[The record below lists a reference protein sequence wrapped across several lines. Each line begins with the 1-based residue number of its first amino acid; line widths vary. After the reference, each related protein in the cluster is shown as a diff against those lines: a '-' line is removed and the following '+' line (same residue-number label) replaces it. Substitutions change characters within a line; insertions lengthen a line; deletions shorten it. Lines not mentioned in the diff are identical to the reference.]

1 MNISAKQILNV
12 AFCST
17 LLISQICAAAIH
29 IPPIG
34 GNPGSLQFE
43 NILVDAGSNLSAT
56 LTANDLAAIHAG
68 QVYVLPLAAIGQPS
82 GAQDA
87 SYNSLIQQ
95 IVSQNVKQNANME
108 YDVIL
113 HLTKLDLMTNDLE
126 FTVTELRS
134 KTLGDDNQL
143 VDQTTTFMPGPA
155 GDKGDRGEKGDPG
168 PQGPR
173 GNAGPQG
180 LKGLKG
186 DTGSQGPKGET
197 GATGPAGADGA
208 FPEGNAPGDMQYWD
222 GTTWVMIPL
231 VPEGSSPPQLTH
243 CNGVPYWME
252 YQIGDTGPA
261 GGIVFHVTGCGGMEA
276 APENQTPAEWGC
288 YGTEISGA
296 DETAVGTG
304 KQNTADI
311 IAGCDEAGIA
321 AKITDNYSLNGFGDW
336 YLPSINELG
345 LMRTNLYLRG
355 LGGFSGG
362 EHWSS
367 SEFSSDR
374 ARIITFVSGN
384 VGTFDKPN
392 PLTVRAVRA
401 F

>member
-1 MNISAKQILNV
+1 MNTSAKRIPSV
-12 AFCST
+12 TFCFT
-17 LLISQICAAAIH
+17 LLFSQVGSAAIH

-43 NILVDAGSNLSAT
+43 NILVDNSSNLSAT
-56 LTANDLAAIHAG
+56 LTANDQAAIYAG
-68 QVYVLPLAAIGQPS
+68 QVYVLPLAALGPPS
-82 GAQDA
+82 GVQDA
-87 SYNSLIQQ
+87 SYNSFIQR
-95 IVSQNVKQNANME
+95 IVSQNVKQNANLE
-108 YDVIL
+108 FDVIL
-113 HLTKLDLMTNDLE
+113 HLTKLDLMTNTLE

-143 VDQTTTFMPGPA
+143 VEQTTTFMPGPE
-155 GDKGDRGEKGDPG
+155 GDKGDPGEKGDPG

-173 GNAGPQG
+173 GNTGPPG
-180 LKGLKG
+180 PKG
-186 DTGSQGPKGET
+186 DAGSQGPKGDT
-197 GATGPAGADGA
+197 GATGPAGADGG

-222 GTTWVMIPL
+222 GTAWVMIPL

-243 CNGVPYWME
+243 CNGVPHWME

-276 APENQTPAEWGC
+276 APENQTPSEWGC

-311 IAGCDEAGIA
+311 IAGCGEAGIA
-321 AKITDNYSLNGFGDW
+321 AKITDTYSLNGFDDW
-336 YLPSINELG
+336 YLPSIDELA
-345 LMRTNLYLRG
+345 LMRTNLYLRE
-355 LGGFSGG
+355 LGNFSGG

-367 SEFSSDR
+367 SEFSSER
-374 ARIITFVSGN
+374 ARIITFLSGN
-384 VGTFDKPN
+384 EGTFDKPN